1 MSRHVKSFGAA
12 LARSNQ
18 PVADVSVVPAQ
29 ASDGL
34 SEFVTGMSQMALKN
48 EKVGIGTPRDQRS
61 YTSYQTV
68 APEHRVLLENIFR
81 HSWLGRRIIS
91 TLPED
96 MVRQWRKFKW
106 DGVEDADNDVKQLKR
121 LEKKLRVKKV
131 VLEALNWARLY
142 GGALVIPI
150 LKSQSDEVMAEP
162 LDLDQI
168 VKDDLVALRVVDR
181 WRCSH
186 DGNYDTDPS
195 SSQFGMPTHY
205 LLAESAVRLH
215 HTRVVRF
222 DGRKLPYW
230 LWMANAMWDDSVLQI
245 LINNLKQYDTAT
257 AALATMMFQMNIDVI
272 SQTGLRQF
280 LGTKGGPAKVIE
292 RFMNLAMMKS
302 FAGVAVIDKDTETFE
317 RKPYTFAGVDKAY
330 SQLMYDVCGAADVP
344 FTRLFGQS
352 PAGMNATGESDTRNY
367 YDHVAARREEALD
380 APMNELDQFLV
391 RSALGTMPEDY
402 ESEWDPLW
410 QESAK
415 EEADAE
421 LVRAQTATA
430 YLATGAID
438 EGILAADLYAR
449 GVYPGMTKKDVKLA
463 QELAKQPDPVPLS
476 INPKTG
482 QPVMPKNGKVM
493 GKQVVTPKTVDDEP
507 DPANQ

>member
-12 LARSNQ
+12 LARSNK
-18 PVADVSVVPAQ
+18 PAQ
-29 ASDGL
+29 EVAPVQGRDGL
-34 SEFVTGMSQMALKN
+34 SDFVTGMSQMALKN
-48 EKVGIGTPRDQRS
+48 ERVGIGTPRDQRM
-61 YTSYQTV
+61 YTTYQTV
-68 APEHRVLLENIFR
+68 APQHRVLLENIFR

-96 MVRQWRKFKW
+96 IVRQWRDFKW
-106 DGVEDADNDVKQLKR
+106 DGVEDDDNDVKQLKR
-121 LEKKLRVKKV
+121 LEKKLKVKKT
-131 VLEALNWARLY
+131 VLEAMNLARLY
-142 GGALVIPI
+142 GGALIIPI
-150 LKSQSDEVMAEP
+150 LKSQTDEVMAEP
-162 LDLDQI
+162 IDFEQ
-168 VKDDLVALRVVDR
+168 VTKDDLVALRVVDR

-195 SSQFGMPTHY
+195 SPQFGMPTHY

-222 DGRKLPYW
+222 EGRYLPYW
-230 LWMANAMWDDSVLQI
+230 LWKANGMWHDSTLQI

-272 SQTGLRQF
+272 SQTDLRKY
-280 LGTKGGPAKVIE
+280 LGTKGGPEKVAE
-292 RFMNLAMMKS
+292 RFMNLAMLKS
-302 FAGVAVIDKDTETFE
+302 FAGVAVIDKDTEEFQ
-317 RKPYTFAGVDKAY
+317 RHPYTFSGVDKAY

-367 YDHVAARREEALD
+367 YDHVAARREESLD
-380 APMNELDQFLV
+380 GPMDELDQFLV
-391 RSALGTMPEDY
+391 RSAVGTMPEDY
-402 ESEWDPLW
+402 ESEWNPLW

-430 YLATGAID
+430 YQAIGAID
-438 EGILAADLYAR
+438 EGIVAGDLYAR
-449 GVYPGMTKKDVKLA
+449 GVYPSMTKKDVKMA
-463 QELAKQPDPVPLS
+463 QELAKQPDTVPLP

-482 QPVMPKNGKVM
+482 LPTAPKPGKVVQKPGVT
-493 GKQVVTPKTVDDEP
+493 GKAAEPEDEDP
-507 DPANQ
+507 DA

>member
-1 MSRHVKSFGAA
+1 MARNVKSFGAA
-12 LARSNQ
+12 LARSNK
-18 PVADVSVVPAQ
+18 PVQDSTPAQ
-29 ASDGL
+29 GHDGL
-34 SEFVTGMSQMALKN
+34 SDFVQGMSQMALKN
-48 EKVGIGTPRDQRS
+48 EKVGIGTPRDQRL
-61 YTSYQTV
+61 YTTYQTV
-68 APEHRVLLENIFR
+68 APQNRVLLENIYR
-81 HSWLGRRIIS
+81 HSWLGRRIIC

-96 MVRQWRKFKW
+96 MLRQWRAFKW

-121 LEKKLRVKKV
+121 LEKKLKVKKQ
-131 VLEALNWARLY
+131 VLTAITWARLY
-142 GGALVIPI
+142 GGALIIPV
-150 LKSQSDEVMAEP
+150 LKSQDDGVMAEP
-162 LDLDQI
+162 LDLDDIQ
-168 VKDDLVALRVVDR
+168 KDDLVALQVVDR

-186 DGNYDTDPS
+186 DGNFDQDPS
-195 SSQFGMPTHY
+195 SPQFGMPTHY

-215 HTRVVRF
+215 HTRVIRF

-230 LWMANAMWDDSVLQI
+230 LWKANAMWDDSVLQI

-272 SQTGLRQF
+272 SQEGLRKF
-280 LGTKGGPAKVIE
+280 LGTKGGAEQVTN
-292 RFMNLAMMKS
+292 RFLNLAMMKS

-352 PAGMNATGESDTRNY
+352 PAGMNSTGESDTRNY
-367 YDHVAARREEALD
+367 YDHVAARREESLD
-380 APMNELDQFLV
+380 GPMDELDQFLV

-402 ESEWDPLW
+402 ESEWNPLW

-415 EEADAE
+415 EQADAE

-430 YLATGAID
+430 YQVIGAID
-438 EGILAADLYAR
+438 EGIVAADLYAR

-463 QELAKQPDPVPLS
+463 QELAKQPDPVPLA

-482 QPVMPKNGKVM
+482 QPMVPKPGKSVQ
-493 GKQVVTPKTVDDEP
+493 KQLVTPPKGAGEGED
-507 DPANQ
+507 A